1 MVAAAAFCAR
11 PSRRPWNQGLPLVHF
26 SARVS
31 TLVRN
36 CTSRVVSESF
46 DDKAK
51 KAQIELRSGRGQG
64 HTWNV
69 LKPAWM
75 AAAAA
80 AASSGCPA
88 TATARFSV
96 ELVITFIASAEGPV
110 GV

>member
-1 MVAAAAFCAR
+1 
-11 PSRRPWNQGLPLVHF
+11 
-26 SARVS
+26 
-31 TLVRN
+31 
-36 CTSRVVSESF
+36 
-46 DDKAK
+46 
-51 KAQIELRSGRGQG
+51 
-64 HTWNV
+64 
-69 LKPAWM
+69 M